1 MSAASLS
8 KIVAEPK
15 ANQQKTSEKSALLE
29 MSIKSLYYD
38 QMQLSVEGGVY

>member
-1 MSAASLS
+1 MSEASLS

-15 ANQQKTSEKSALLE
+15 ANQHKTSEKSDLLE
-29 MSIKSLYYD
+29 ISIKSLYFD